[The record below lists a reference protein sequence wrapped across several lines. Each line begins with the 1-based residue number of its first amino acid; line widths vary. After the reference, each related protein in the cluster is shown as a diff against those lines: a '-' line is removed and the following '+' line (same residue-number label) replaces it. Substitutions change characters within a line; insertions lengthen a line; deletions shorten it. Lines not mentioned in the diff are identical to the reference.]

1 MARPRLVSDDTILD
15 ATRQVLAELGPLKLT
30 LAAVGARVG
39 LAPPTLMQ
47 RFGSKRGLLLASA
60 ARSPLMVKLAAE
72 EAAGRNA
79 SPLATLRDFALS
91 AVAHIKH
98 REELGN
104 GLGFVQLDVADPE
117 FRQHALA
124 HSAAIV
130 DSCDT
135 FYRAAVEVGELR
147 ADTDVP
153 ALARHT
159 LVCFNG
165 ALQVWAVNGWG
176 SLTEFL
182 TEQLDLMIG
191 PYLRSDGVSA
201 RSGLLPG
208 HDGLQRDPERAAD
221 SGRAES

>member
-1 MARPRLVSDDTILD
+1 VFVARPRLVDDDTILD
-15 ATRQVLAELGPLKLT
+15 ATRVVLAEVGPAKLT

-60 ARSPLMVKLAAE
+60 ARSPQMVIRAAE
-72 EAAGRNA
+72 AAEAANS

-91 AVAHIKH
+91 AVAHIER
-98 REELGN
+98 REQLGN
-104 GLGFVQLDVADPE
+104 GLGFVQLDVSDPE
-117 FRQHALA
+117 FREHALA

-130 DSCDT
+130 NTCSR
-135 FYRAAVEVGELR
+135 FYRAAVDVGELR

-153 ALARHT
+153 ALSRHT

-176 SLTEFL
+176 LLSAFL
-182 TEQLDLMIG
+182 TEQLDLMLA
-191 PYLRSDGVSA
+191 PYL
-201 RSGLLPG
+201 
-208 HDGLQRDPERAAD
+208 PER
-221 SGRAES
+221 S

>member
-1 MARPRLVSDDTILD
+1 MAVHKLGGAPVARPRLVSDDAILA
-15 ATRQVLAELGPLKLT
+15 ATRQVLAELGPAKLT
-30 LAAVGARVG
+30 LAAVGARAG

-47 RFGSKRGLLLASA
+47 RFGNKRGLLLASA
-60 ARSPLMVKLAAE
+60 ARSPLMVLRAVE
-72 EAAGRNA
+72 EAEARNT

-91 AVAHIKH
+91 AVGHIKH

-104 GLGFVQLDVADPE
+104 GLGFGQLDVADPE

-130 DSCDT
+130 DS
-135 FYRAAVEVGELR
+135 YARLYQAALDAGELR
-147 ADTDVP
+147 PHTDVP

-176 SLTEFL
+176 SLTDFL
-182 TEQLDLMIG
+182 TEQLDLMIE
-191 PYLRSDGVSA
+191 PYLA
-201 RSGLLPG
+201 
-208 HDGLQRDPERAAD
+208 QE
-221 SGRAES
+221 

>member
-1 MARPRLVSDDTILD
+1 MARPRLISDDAILD
-15 ATRQVLAELGPLKLT
+15 ATRQVLAELGPAKLT
-30 LAAVGARVG
+30 LAAVGARIG

-60 ARSPLMVKLAAE
+60 ARSPLMVLRAVE
-72 EAAGRNA
+72 EAEARNT

-91 AVAHIKH
+91 SVAHIER

-117 FRQHALA
+117 FRAHALA

-130 DSCDT
+130 DSSARLLT
-135 FYRAAVEVGELR
+135 AAQEAGELKP
-147 ADTDVP
+147 DVNIT
-153 ALARHT
+153 ALARLT

-176 SLTEFL
+176 SLTDFL
-182 TEQLDLMIG
+182 RDQLDLLLS
-191 PYLRSDGVSA
+191 PYTT
-201 RSGLLPG
+201 
-208 HDGLQRDPERAAD
+208 E
-221 SGRAES
+221 

>member
-1 MARPRLVSDDTILD
+1 MAIHKLGGGGVARPRLVSDDAILD
-15 ATRQVLAELGPLKLT
+15 ATRQVLAELGPVKLT
-30 LAAVGARVG
+30 LAAVGERVG

-60 ARSPLMVKLAAE
+60 ARSPLMVLRAVE
-72 EAAGRNA
+72 EAEARST
-79 SPLATLRDFALS
+79 SPLASLRDFALT

-104 GLGFVQLDVADPE
+104 GLGFVQLDVADAE
-117 FRQHALA
+117 FRAHALA

-130 DSCDT
+130 DSCARL
-135 FYRAAVEVGELR
+135 YLAAREAGELR
-147 ADTDVP
+147 PDTDVP

-176 SLTEFL
+176 SLREFM
-182 TEQLDLMIG
+182 TEQLDLMIA
-191 PYLRSDGVSA
+191 PYLC
-201 RSGLLPG
+201 
-208 HDGLQRDPERAAD
+208 QE
-221 SGRAES
+221 

>member
-1 MARPRLVSDDTILD
+1 MARPRLVSDDVILD
-15 ATRQVLAELGPLKLT
+15 ATRQVLAELGPVKLT
-30 LAAVGARVG
+30 LAAVGSRVG
-39 LAPPTLMQ
+39 LAAPTLVQ

-60 ARSPLMVKLAAE
+60 ARSPVMVLRAAE
-72 EAAGRNA
+72 EAEARNT
-79 SPLATLRDFALS
+79 SPLATLRDFALT

-117 FRQHALA
+117 FRKHALA

-130 DSCDT
+130 DSCARL
-135 FYRAAVEVGELR
+135 YRAAQEAGELR
-147 ADTDVP
+147 PDADVP

-176 SLTEFL
+176 SLSDFL
-182 TEQLDLMIG
+182 SEQLDLMLA
-191 PYLRSDGVSA
+191 PYLA
-201 RSGLLPG
+201 
-208 HDGLQRDPERAAD
+208 QE
-221 SGRAES
+221 

>member
-1 MARPRLVSDDTILD
+1 MARPRLVSDDAILD
-15 ATRQVLAELGPLKLT
+15 ATRQVLAELGPVKLT
-30 LAAVGARVG
+30 LAAVGERVG

-60 ARSPLMVKLAAE
+60 ARSPLMVLRAVE
-72 EAAGRNA
+72 EAEARNT
-79 SPLATLRDFALS
+79 SPLATLRDFALT

-117 FRQHALA
+117 FRAHALA

-130 DSCDT
+130 DSCARL
-135 FYRAAVEVGELR
+135 YLAAREAGELR
-147 ADTDVP
+147 PDTDVP

-176 SLTEFL
+176 SLTDFL
-182 TEQLDLMIG
+182 TEQLDLMIA
-191 PYLRSDGVSA
+191 PYLS
-201 RSGLLPG
+201 
-208 HDGLQRDPERAAD
+208 QE
-221 SGRAES
+221 

>member
-1 MARPRLVSDDTILD
+1 MARPRLVSDDVILD
-15 ATRQVLAELGPLKLT
+15 ATRQVLAELGPVKLT
-30 LAAVGARVG
+30 LAAVGSRVG
-39 LAPPTLMQ
+39 LAAPTLVQ

-60 ARSPLMVKLAAE
+60 ARSPVMVLRAVE
-72 EAAGRNA
+72 EAEARNT
-79 SPLATLRDFALS
+79 SPLATLRDFALT

-117 FRQHALA
+117 FRKHALA

-130 DSCDT
+130 DSCARL
-135 FYRAAVEVGELR
+135 YRAAQDAGELR
-147 ADTDVP
+147 ADADVP

-176 SLTEFL
+176 SLSDFL
-182 TEQLDLMIG
+182 SEQLDLMLA
-191 PYLRSDGVSA
+191 PYLA
-201 RSGLLPG
+201 
-208 HDGLQRDPERAAD
+208 QE
-221 SGRAES
+221 

>member
-1 MARPRLVSDDTILD
+1 VARPRLVSDDAILD
-15 ATRQVLAELGPLKLT
+15 ATRQVLAELGPTKLT

-39 LAPPTLMQ
+39 LAPPTLLQ

-60 ARSPLMVKLAAE
+60 ARSPLMVLRGLE
-72 EAAGRNA
+72 EAEGRNT
-79 SPLATLRDFALS
+79 SPLATLRDFART

-104 GLGFVQLDVADPE
+104 GLGFVQLDVADPD

-130 DSCDT
+130 DSCT
-135 FYRAAVEVGELR
+135 RLYRAAQEAGELR
-147 ADTDVP
+147 PDTDVP

-159 LVCFNG
+159 MVCFNG

-176 SLTEFL
+176 SLPEFL
-182 TEQLDLMIG
+182 TEQLDLMIS
-191 PYLRSDGVSA
+191 PYLVR
-201 RSGLLPG
+201 
-208 HDGLQRDPERAAD
+208 E
-221 SGRAES
+221 

>member
-1 MARPRLVSDDTILD
+1 MARPRLISDEAILD
-15 ATRQVLAELGPLKLT
+15 ATRQVLAELGPAKLT
-30 LAAVGARVG
+30 LAAVGARIG

-60 ARSPLMVKLAAE
+60 ARSPLMVLRAVE
-72 EAAGRNA
+72 EAEARNT

-91 AVAHIKH
+91 SVAHIKQ

-117 FRQHALA
+117 FRAHALA

-130 DSCDT
+130 DS
-135 FYRAAVEVGELR
+135 AARLLTAAQEAGELKPD
-147 ADTDVP
+147 ADVP
-153 ALARHT
+153 ALSRLT

-176 SLTEFL
+176 SLTDFL
-182 TEQLDLMIG
+182 RDQLDLLLS
-191 PYLRSDGVSA
+191 PYTT
-201 RSGLLPG
+201 
-208 HDGLQRDPERAAD
+208 E
-221 SGRAES
+221 